1 MAFARILIYRIWS
14 VRREGDFME
23 ILTKLEELILLSVW
37 RIGDNSYGTTVYKHI
52 AKVTGKKISLGGVY
66 FPLDRLTKGG
76 YLSASVGDP
85 TPERKGLSKR
95 YYRVTERGFKALED
109 IKRVNE
115 IMWAGFPDLA
125 LSASEDK

>member
-1 MAFARILIYRIWS
+1 LAFMRIL
-14 VRREGDFME
+14 VRRICSTRKKGEPMD

-37 RIGDNSYGTTVYKHI
+37 RIGDNAYGTTVYKYI
-52 AKVTGKKISLGGVY
+52 VRVTGKKISLGGVY
-66 FPLDRLTKGG
+66 FPLDRLTKKG
-76 YLSASVGDP
+76 YLSAYTGDP

-95 YYRVTERGFKALED
+95 YYRVTKKGFKALKD

-125 LSASEDK
+125 LSVSEVK